1 MYKMIFGLKALL
13 VSAFF
18 VLASNVL
25 QSIYIP
31 TVAVEMGMS
40 SFEVSLLGS
49 FYFIGF
55 IIGCLLLP
63 KYLYAVGH
71 IRTFSSFAALAAIST
86 LIISMTKSPEVWMF
100 FRLITGVCLAALY
113 MSIESWISG
122 FSDQTNRGRII
133 SIYRIVD
140 IFGCIAGQ
148 SILFSL
154 GKYPEI
160 LNLAAMG
167 FLISFIPLSLT
178 KIQNPVLTDT
188 NTERLASIA
197 KSVFKTTPL
206 GLYGVILSG
215 LASGVLWS
223 LLPIFTHA
231 NQLSSKFNSIFV
243 VSYLLGGAL
252 VQWPIGFLSDKI
264 DRRKTIVFSSFV
276 ALFACWG
283 INFLIFTQNLNLN
296 LILLSMFLIGVGSI
310 PIYSLS
316 IAHTNDC
323 INKGSLVG
331 LSVLMLV
338 LSSVGSV
345 IGPFAF
351 GVTSVVLESKY
362 LFVISAIAHTLL
374 FFIGIYYL
382 ITKDKIKQVNKKVFM
397 FLTRTNSLVVAGNH
411 GATVVDK

>member
-13 VSAFF
+13 ISAFF

-25 QSIYIP
+25 QNIYIP
-31 TVAVEMGMS
+31 TMAVEMGMS

-49 FYFIGF
+49 FYFVGF
-55 IIGCLLLP
+55 VIGCLALP

-86 LIISMTKSPEVWMF
+86 LVISMTKNPEVWMF

-122 FSDQTNRGRII
+122 FSTQSNRGRII
-133 SIYRIVD
+133 SVYRIVD
-140 IFGCIAGQ
+140 IFGCIVGQ
-148 SILFSL
+148 TVLFSL
-154 GKYPEI
+154 GEYPYM

-178 KIQNPVLTDT
+178 KVQNPVLTNT
-188 NTERLASIA
+188 NPERLVSIA
-197 KSVFKTTPL
+197 KSVFKVTPL
-206 GLYGVILSG
+206 GLYGVTLSG
-215 LASGVLWS
+215 VASGVLWS

-231 NQLSSKFNSIFV
+231 NEFPIKFNSILIV
-243 VSYLLGGAL
+243 AYLLGGAL
-252 VQWPIGFLSDKI
+252 IQWPIGVLSDKI
-264 DRRKTIVFSSFV
+264 DRRKTIVFSSFIS
-276 ALFACWG
+276 LFACWG
-283 INFLIFTQNLNLN
+283 INFLIFKQSLSPD
-296 LILLSMFLIGVGSI
+296 LLTFFMFLIGVGGI

-316 IAHTNDC
+316 VAHTNDG
-323 INKGSLVG
+323 ISKSSLVG

-338 LSSVGSV
+338 MSSVGSV

-351 GVTSVVLESKY
+351 GITTAVLEPKY
-362 LFVISAIAHTLL
+362 LFVFSAFAYSLL
-374 FFIGIYYL
+374 FLIGIYYL

-397 FLTRTNSLVVAGNH
+397 FLSRTNSLVVASGQ
-411 GATVVDK
+411 VEKKKSV